1 MSEHLDVV
9 IVGAG
14 ISGVSAA
21 WHLQDR
27 CPSKRYAILEK
38 REAMGGTWDLFRYPG
53 VRSDSDMY
61 TLGFRFRP
69 WTGCQAIADGKPI
82 LDYIK
87 DTAAGYGIDKHVR
100 LSHRVLSA
108 DWSHAAH
115 RWALRVENDGT
126 PSTITCTFL
135 ILCNGYY
142 NYEQGYAPQFRG
154 SEDFTGPIVHPQHW
168 PEDLD
173 YAGRNV
179 VVIGSGATAVT
190 LVPALADSGAGHVT
204 MLQRSPTYV
213 VSQPKRDKIA
223 ERLHRWLP
231 DNLAYTAIR
240 WKNVLR
246 QAALYGACRRWPRR
260 MRKTLLGLVERQLP
274 EGYDV
279 EKHFGPKYSPWD
291 QRLCLVPG
299 GDLFRAIRK
308 GRAEVVTDTI
318 DRFTATGIRLSSG
331 QELPADII
339 VTATGLNLQLFGGA
353 TVTVDGEPVDLTK
366 TMAYKGM
373 MLSGLPNMVYTVGY
387 TNASWTLKADLVS
400 EFACRL
406 LNYMD
411 DNGFDTVVVEH
422 PGSDVEERPFME
434 FTPGYVLRSLD
445 ELPKQGSRK
454 PWRLNQNYLRDIRL
468 VRRGKVDDEG
478 LRFTK
483 KPARVSVQA
492 TTTMPSSS
500 L

>member
-1 MSEHLDVV
+1 MTEHLDAV

-27 CPSKRYAILEK
+27 CPTKSYAILEK
-38 REAMGGTWDLFRYPG
+38 RADMGGTWDLFRYPG
-53 VRSDSDMY
+53 IRSDSDMY

-69 WTGCQAIADGKPI
+69 WTERQAIADGKPI
-82 LDYIK
+82 LEYVK
-87 DTAAGYGIDKHVR
+87 STAAMYGIDERIR
-100 LSHRVLSA
+100 LNHKVVSA
-108 DWSHAAH
+108 DWSSVDN
-115 RWALRVENDGT
+115 RWTVHIESNGT
-126 PSTITCTFL
+126 SNVLTCTFL
-135 ILCNGYY
+135 FLCSGYY
-142 NYEQGYAPQFRG
+142 NYEQGYAPSFPG
-154 SEDFTGPIVHPQHW
+154 SEDFTGPIIHPQHW

-173 YAGRNV
+173 YADKNI

-190 LVPALADSGAGHVT
+190 LVPALADSGAKHVT
-204 MLQRSPTYV
+204 MLQRSPTYI
-213 VSQPKRDKIA
+213 VSQPADDTIA
-223 ERLHRWLP
+223 DRLNRWLP
-231 DNLAYTAIR
+231 ENMAYAAVR

-246 QAALYGACRRWPRR
+246 QAALYGACKKWPRR
-260 MRKTLLGLVERQLP
+260 MRNILLGYVQRQLP

-279 EKHFGPKYSPWD
+279 HKHFNPQYDPWD
-291 QRLCLVPG
+291 QRLCLVPN
-299 GDLFRAIRK
+299 GDLFRAIRHGK
-308 GRAEVVTDTI
+308 AEVVTDGI
-318 DRFTATGIRLSSG
+318 ERFTATGIRLNSG
-331 QELPADII
+331 QELAADII
-339 VTATGLNLQLFGGA
+339 ITATGLNLQLFGGA
-353 TVTVDGEPVDLTK
+353 AVTVDGQPVDLTK

-411 DNGFDTVVVEH
+411 DKGLETVVVEH

-445 ELPKQGSRK
+445 ELPKQGSRT
-454 PWRLNQNYLRDIRL
+454 PWRLNQNYLRDIGL
-468 VRRGKVDDEG
+468 IRRGKIADEG

-483 KPARVSVQA
+483 KPAAVAV
-492 TTTMPSSS
+492 
-500 L
+500 